1 MQKCSIYFYLTL
13 LASGFMVH
21 FWIWNITMKCHII
34 KCSNYKKDNMRL
46 YQANCKQPPVLS
58 FFTKSPITRLV
69 LKRHS
74 SDTFVLSFKQL
85 WDKNRAFF
93 SNEQCC
99 HPDGAWSQADISD
112 LVDWPFYYLEA
123 LNELS
128 DDTFLLLLRRFSI
141 NTPANSCSRVHS

>member
-99 HPDGAWSQADISD
+99 HPDGAWSQADISSSRSGG
-112 LVDWPFYYLEA
+112 L
-123 LNELS
+123 
-128 DDTFLLLLRRFSI
+128 TLLLPGSPEWAFGWHISA
-141 NTPANSCSRVHS
+141 TPKKVFNQHASE